1 MELYVGGWLLRL
13 RKLST
18 VDILRR
24 GDSMDPTKEHSK
36 RCRAS
41 QFAVGYDLERC
52 PLCRVDA
59 ALELV
64 RLRAIAQEAGVT
76 L

>member
-1 MELYVGGWLLRL
+1 
-13 RKLST
+13 
-18 VDILRR
+18 
-24 GDSMDPTKEHSK
+24 MDPTKEHNK

-64 RLRAIAQEAGVT
+64 RLRAIAKEAGVI